1 MDLAAELHVRTL
13 EHAKQKQDYED
24 LLVLLEDQ
32 DSKIKIYKV
41 RGAFSKYSV
50 VEILLVFFK
59 FERS

>member
-41 RGAFSKYSV
+41 RGAFSKCRWDFV
-50 VEILLVFFK
+50 GLL
-59 FERS
+59 